1 MGICSHVYVKRFVC
15 RYDKEVG
22 VPYFSYKDFK
32 GFKREEF
39 SFNNS
44 LGIEIHCFYYYY
56 DNYKEDKIVM
66 FCHGLGPG
74 HVSYLAEIEALARH
88 GYKVLALDY
97 TGCGESEGDNMGS
110 INAPAR
116 DIDELL
122 DYLKL
127 DKPVILVGHSLG
139 GFSALKIASIRKE
152 INKVVVF
159 APIILFKPMILA
171 ASKSKFITHF
181 ILKYERKVGK
191 QYDAIDLTAYLKSTE
206 DKIFFIQSEDD
217 PMVPY
222 ETSLKIAE
230 EANNPNIQTYVDT
243 ANYEFRKPRLSVRLS
258 LFKDCFREIKPKN
271 FVFAEHTFSLLNPN
285 IWTVSIIYA
294 IIMKHSARY
303 YFFVDFK
310 IVILSDSHIGT
321 TFDGDGFYKHMGAL
335 FVDSKPR
342 KVGDK
347 EYMENVYLHNF

>member
-1 MGICSHVYVKRFVC
+1 MGFISKTYIKNFVC

-44 LGIEIHCFYYYY
+44 IGIEIHCFYYYY

-230 EANNPNIQTYVDT
+230 EANNPNIQTLKFVGRKHNP
-243 ANYEFRKPRLSVRLS
+243 NYTEAAVKYMNEVFGGFTRLTKYKKIESDEERIAY
-258 LFKDCFREIKPKN
+258 FKD
-271 FVFAEHTFSLLNPN
+271 
-285 IWTVSIIYA
+285 VSI
-294 IIMKHSARY
+294 KKLTEQDEDL
-303 YFFVDFK
+303 FNK
-310 IVILSDSHIGT
+310 I
-321 TFDGDGFYKHMGAL
+321 
-335 FVDSKPR
+335 
-342 KVGDK
+342 
-347 EYMENVYLHNF
+347 ENFIDQ